1 MADPVASMEGN
12 QMRLAGEVAVVT
24 GSTKGMEKAIA
35 ERFATEGAKVVLTGR
50 TATLGREVETSIRR
64 HGGEAVFVCMDQSR
78 EDDVRAAMST
88 AVSTY
93 GKLTI
98 LVNNAAPTE
107 WTVGPG
113 AIDGTIVGVST
124 EGWNTTIVAT
134 LYGPFWAC
142 KYAMTEMAKSGG
154 GAVVNISSIGALLG
168 NNGTAAYSAAKSA
181 MLALTR
187 SAAVEGAADK
197 IRANCI
203 VPGAVP
209 IPGRTDALLADP
221 TYRDALLSLQLTGL
235 GEPADIANAAL
246 FLASQ
251 EAKVITGITMPV
263 DGGATCKMPLPAM
276 TNEYWAEPAAAE

>member
-1 MADPVASMEGN
+1 VA
-12 QMRLAGEVAVVT
+12 LIT
-24 GSTKGMEKAIA
+24 GSTKGMGKAIA
-35 ERFATEGAKVVLTGR
+35 ERFAREGAKVVITGR
-50 TATLGREVETSIRR
+50 TEALGCEVEKSIREQ
-64 HGGEAVFVCMDQSR
+64 GGDAVFVRVDQSR
-78 EDDVRAAMST
+78 EDDVWAAISS
-88 AVSTY
+88 AVRTF

-107 WTVGPG
+107 WTVGPD

-124 EGWNTTIVAT
+124 EGWNTMIVAT

-142 KYAMTEMAKSGG
+142 KYAMIEMAKSGG
-154 GAVVNISSIGALLG
+154 GAIVNISSIGALLG

-187 SAAVEGAADK
+187 SAAVEGAADN

-209 IPGRTDALLADP
+209 IPGRTDALFADP
-221 TYRDALLSLQLTGL
+221 AYRAALLSLQLTGL
-235 GEPADIANAAL
+235 GTPDDIANAAL
-246 FLASQ
+246 FLASS
-251 EAKVITGITMPV
+251 EAKFITGITMPV

-276 TNEYWAEPAAAE
+276 TTAYWQASSAAAE